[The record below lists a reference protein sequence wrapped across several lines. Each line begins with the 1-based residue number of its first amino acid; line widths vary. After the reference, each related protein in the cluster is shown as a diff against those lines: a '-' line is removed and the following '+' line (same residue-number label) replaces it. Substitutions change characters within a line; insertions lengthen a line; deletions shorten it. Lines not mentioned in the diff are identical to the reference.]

1 MHIDNPPGTSADLV
15 TRLESENRNAGG
27 LKKDTSSYE
36 SIAAAIGANR
46 GMLCSRALAAERNRR
61 SRERSGEPSVRRR
74 CKQRGDQGLSA
85 VTIRA
90 VEGAAGCGK
99 TTRLMAMLAETL
111 GARPLIE
118 GQRVL
123 ALTFMHGARRR
134 LSDRLKGVAGL
145 AGRVQCCTVDA
156 FAWRICRRW
165 RGFAMALGIPDST
178 EDEFDAVCDAAGLL
192 LEQAEVRLWT
202 AMSFPIVLV
211 DEGQDLRPQRLRML
225 VALSEATHSLIAAD
239 EFQCLDQTLRPNPL
253 VAWLQNAAV
262 PETLVRV
269 RRTNVGGL
277 LAAATAI
284 RSSQA
289 PVNGQ
294 GFRILQPGVSVP
306 LAATLLTN
314 AIAWRQ
320 GGDVAVI
327 TPALQG
333 GYAQSVIARVGQGP
347 CGQQQNGPYSIHWE
361 GTDRDETQRIVGALQ
376 LPSTSTATEAF
387 AALRALPASG
397 PARATIDWIN
407 NQIHA
412 VGRLAFTREE
422 IEAVIA
428 RNVALRRQYGGGGS
442 HLFNAMTVQQAK
454 NREFE
459 GVVVIWPYQVGG
471 DVEHKRRLLYNA
483 VTRAKRWCNI
493 IVQSQNI
500 LGSAPFA

>member
-1 MHIDNPPGTSADLV
+1 MS
-15 TRLESENRNAGG
+15 
-27 LKKDTSSYE
+27 
-36 SIAAAIGANR
+36 
-46 GMLCSRALAAERNRR
+46 
-61 SRERSGEPSVRRR
+61 
-74 CKQRGDQGLSA
+74 
-85 VTIRA
+85 IRA

-99 TTRLMAMLAETL
+99 THRLMGMLAETL
-111 GARPLIE
+111 AAHPLIE

-134 LSDRLKGVAGL
+134 LSDRLRSVAGL
-145 AGRVQCCTVDA
+145 TGRVECCTIDA
-156 FAWRICRRW
+156 FAWRIYRRW
-165 RGFAMALGIPDST
+165 RGLAAALGIAPAT
-178 EDEFDAVCDAAGLL
+178 EGEFDAVCDAAGLL
-192 LEQAEVRLWT
+192 LEQPQVRSWT
-202 AMSFPIVLV
+202 AASFPIVLV

-225 VALSEATHSLIAAD
+225 VALSGATHALIAAD
-239 EFQCLDQTLRPNPL
+239 EFQCLDQALRPNPL
-253 VAWLQNAAV
+253 VTWLQNAAE
-262 PETLVRV
+262 PETLVQV

-284 RSSQA
+284 RNGQA

-306 LAATLLTN
+306 LAATLLAN

-333 GYAQSVIARVGQGP
+333 RFAQSVVTRVGQGP

-361 GTDRDETQRIVGALQ
+361 GTDRDETQAIVGALE
-376 LPSTSTATEAF
+376 LAVNATAAATC
-387 AALRALPASG
+387 AALRALPPSG
-397 PARATIDWIN
+397 PARAAITWVE

-412 VGRLAFTREE
+412 LGRTDFARAE

-428 RNVALRRQYGGGGS
+428 RNVALRRQHGGGAS
-442 HLFNAMTVQQAK
+442 HLFTAMTVQQAK
-454 NREFE
+454 NREFD

-493 IVQSQNI
+493 IVQGQNI
-500 LGSAPFA
+500 LATAPFA